1 MRGTVLSILLGCS
14 LFPAPAAL
22 AQHEAFQVIPDS
34 SEVKFTLGDVL
45 HTVHGTFHV
54 QRGSIDFDRTTPKM
68 AGSILVAAGS
78 GNSGNE
84 ARDRRMSKDILDAP
98 QFAEASFAPH
108 YYQGTIAADGDSTI
122 QVTGTFIL
130 HGTPHELTV
139 PVTVHVEGGDCTIQ
153 THFNV
158 PYVMWGLKDPS
169 TFILRVGK
177 EVEIDLTLVGRLT
190 TGPQTVQ

>member
-1 MRGTVLSILLGCS
+1 VRGTALSILLGCL

-22 AQHEAFQVIPDS
+22 AQHQTFQAIPES

-68 AGSILVAAGS
+68 AGSIFVAAGS

-84 ARDRRMSKDILDAP
+84 TRDRRMSKDILDAP
-98 QFAEASFAPH
+98 HFAEASFAPH
-108 YYQGTIAADGDSTI
+108 SYQGTIAPAGDSTI
-122 QVTGTFIL
+122 EVAGTFIL
-130 HGTPHELTV
+130 HGAPHELTM
-139 PVTVHVEGGDCTIQ
+139 PLTVHVEGENCTVR
-153 THFNV
+153 THFSV
-158 PYVMWGLKDPS
+158 PYVKWGLKDPS
-169 TFILRVGK
+169 TFVLRVSK
-177 EVEIDLTLVGRLT
+177 DVEIDLTLVGRLT

>member
-1 MRGTVLSILLGCS
+1 MKGTVLSILLGCS

-22 AQHEAFQVIPDS
+22 AQHETFQVIPDS

-84 ARDRRMSKDILDAP
+84 SRDRRMSKDILDAR

-108 YYQGTIAADGDSTI
+108 SYQGTIATDGDSTI
-122 QVTGTFIL
+122 QVAGTFTL
-130 HGTPHELTV
+130 HGTPHEMTV
-139 PVTVHVEGGDCTIQ
+139 PITVDVEGGNWTIQ
-153 THFNV
+153 THFSV
-158 PYVMWGLKDPS
+158 PYVKWGLKDPS
-169 TFILRVGK
+169 TFVLRVGK
-177 EVEIDLTLVGRLT
+177 DVQIDLTLVGRLT
-190 TGPQTVQ
+190 PGSQAAP

>member
-22 AQHEAFQVIPDS
+22 AQHETFQVIPDS

-84 ARDRRMSKDILDAP
+84 SRDRRMSKDILDAR

-108 YYQGTIAADGDSTI
+108 SYQGTIAADGDSTI
-122 QVTGTFIL
+122 QVAGTFTL
-130 HGTPHELTV
+130 HGTPHEMTV
-139 PVTVHVEGGDCTIQ
+139 PITVDVEGGNWTIQ
-153 THFNV
+153 THFSV
-158 PYVMWGLKDPS
+158 PYVKWGLKDPS
-169 TFILRVGK
+169 TFVLRVGK
-177 EVEIDLTLVGRLT
+177 DVQIDLTLVGRLT
-190 TGPQTVQ
+190 PASQAAP